1 MQHLH
6 LAPCNI
12 TLSHLAAANYRTM
25 QLKKPVSVPQKSHQP
40 PLGDA
45 GIAIFRGL
53 AASTAFCC
61 HSVIALG
68 YTSYMHDWGHMI
80 CDKALMILLFSF
92 VQYGIILVFL
102 FTEGVQS
109 MTTSITFR
117 TDAELKAEVEDILED
132 IGMNM
137 STAFNC
143 FLAKIRDVGGIPFT
157 LARKSKHQR
166 LVDAYNEAKEVANDP
181 NSPTCTDP
189 DKIEEFM
196 LS

>member
-1 MQHLH
+1 
-6 LAPCNI
+6 
-12 TLSHLAAANYRTM
+12 
-25 QLKKPVSVPQKSHQP
+25 
-40 PLGDA
+40 
-45 GIAIFRGL
+45 
-53 AASTAFCC
+53 
-61 HSVIALG
+61 
-68 YTSYMHDWGHMI
+68 
-80 CDKALMILLFSF
+80 
-92 VQYGIILVFL
+92 
-102 FTEGVQS
+102 

-166 LVDAYNEAKEVANDP
+166 LVELLEESRKIANDP
-181 NSPTCTDP
+181 NAPTCTDP